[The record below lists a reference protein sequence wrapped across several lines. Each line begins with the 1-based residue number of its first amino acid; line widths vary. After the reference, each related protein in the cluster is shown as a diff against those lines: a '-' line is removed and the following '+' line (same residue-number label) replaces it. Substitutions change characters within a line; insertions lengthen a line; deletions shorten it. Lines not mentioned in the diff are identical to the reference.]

1 MIGPA
6 NFRRYR
12 MHVDLAPRSIG
23 EFARH
28 HISKHDKTIANELSF
43 LLGSDGCRHFD
54 LQFWVKS
61 RNTESLAD

>member
-1 MIGPA
+1 
-6 NFRRYR
+6 